1 MGYHNVVPRPTTSAS
16 SPGNLLQMQILGPT
30 PDLLNQKDGGR
41 CGSEVSNH
49 CLHQCFDETL
59 GDSVSN
65 FKISLPFQHCEGR
78 EIKVDKANLM
88 RGRQCQF

>member
-1 MGYHNVVPRPTTSAS
+1 MG
-16 SPGNLLQMQILGPT
+16 SPGQQLQHHHLGTCSEMQILGPT
-30 PDLLNQKDGGR
+30 QTYLESERWWSLW
-41 CGSEVSNH
+41 SEVSHH

-65 FKISLPFQHCEGR
+65 FKILPLQHCEGR

-88 RGRQCQF
+88 RGRQCQL